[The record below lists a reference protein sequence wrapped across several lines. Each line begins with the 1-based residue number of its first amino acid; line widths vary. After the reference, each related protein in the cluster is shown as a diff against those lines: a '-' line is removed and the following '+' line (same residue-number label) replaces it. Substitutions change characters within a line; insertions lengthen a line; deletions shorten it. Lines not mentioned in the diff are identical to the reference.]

1 MAYWFM
7 VGVVLVPAQTPE
19 EQARGTEDTVLTALD
34 QASEALT
41 AKPPRFREALRVLG
55 PVEQLEPNNP
65 WLWFY
70 RGLAEGSLG
79 NIHTALEVLDRAE
92 RILTELGDPE
102 PVLAEAIETQ
112 RRRLR
117 KRVFSLSAR
126 FGLAYDTN
134 VTFRGADLSS
144 FDLITGRHDG
154 VYSTSVG
161 LTFAPIAN
169 ERESLAV
176 DMRIGQAWHFSIGE
190 FNYQDYGAS
199 IRYTRLLSAGEAGSI
214 PLRGRWHFGL
224 RYDYDFTLLGNDA
237 FISSHVLSP
246 SITYTW
252 PPAPADRVGP
262 AEPAVEPA
270 ARASSWIV
278 PNTTSFY
285 YQFEGRNF
293 LTETSPELDRDGF
306 VNAFG
311 FEQSF
316 ILQPIPG
323 REWFWRLGAGYKLSL
338 VATEGTEFDRETHD
352 FILGVDIPL
361 GSPLIENKPLDFNF
375 SAQWHIGDYRNNSVI
390 DRRRRPRDDL
400 IVAYTWVLSQKIIED
415 GPLGDLAIHGLISWI
430 DANSNVRI
438 RNRTRP
444 FSYDKVVYGLQ
455 LAWTW

>member
-7 VGVVLVPAQTPE
+7 VGVVLVPTQTPE
-19 EQARGTEDTVLTALD
+19 DQRRGAEETVRTALD
-34 QASEALT
+34 RASEALT
-41 AKPPRFREALRVLG
+41 AEPPRPREALRALEL
-55 PVEQLEPNNP
+55 VEQFEPDNP

-79 NIHTALEVLDRAE
+79 NILTALEALDRAE

-102 PVLAEAIETQ
+102 PELAEAIETQ
-112 RRRLR
+112 RRQLR
-117 KRVFSLSAR
+117 KRVFSLSAQ

-134 VTFRGADLSS
+134 VTYRGADLSTL
-144 FDLITGRHDG
+144 DLITGRHDG

-169 ERESLAV
+169 DRESLAV
-176 DMRIGQAWHFSIGE
+176 GMRIGQTWHFSIGE

-199 IRYTRLLSAGEAGSI
+199 IRYTRRLSD
-214 PLRGRWHFGL
+214 RWKLGL
-224 RYDYDFTLLGNDA
+224 SYDYDFTLLGNAA

-246 SITYTW
+246 SITYAW
-252 PPAPADRVGP
+252 PAAPAERVGP
-262 AEPAVEPA
+262 AAPAVEPA

-311 FEQSF
+311 LEQSF

-323 REWFWRLGAGYKLSL
+323 KEWFWRLGAGYKLSL

-352 FILGVDIPL
+352 FILGVNIPL
-361 GSPLIENKPLDFNF
+361 GSPLIEDKPLDFNF
-375 SAQWHIGDYRNNSVI
+375 NVQWQIGDYRNNSVI

-415 GPLGDLAIHGLISWI
+415 GPLGDLAIHGVISWL